1 MMKDSKAIT
10 SMALSMFYGT
20 HRLGW
25 LRITYSQDTLTLLP
39 PHPFLHTPPFT
50 TLPSHSSIHNPPFTL
65 LPSHS
70 SLHTPPFT
78 TLPSHSSLHTPP
90 FTPLPSHSFLYTP
103 PFTPLPSHSSLHNP
117 PFTPLPSHSSLHIPP
132 FTLLPSH
139 PPFTTSHR
147 TVITVIELLAAVCL
161 VKGGHEKILE
171 AVDNF
176 KKENGEQYRFEKL
189 VQFFMSPMASSELQV
204 ACMNFINVIV
214 HSAEEMNFR
223 VYLQH
228 EFSLLGLDDYLLV
241 KWEGERERGRKRV
254 GRRGGR
260 EKEKERVGSVPVV
273 VLICTIS
280 LTISSLVSNPDPC
293 STLPTPLPSSFFPFS
308 LPLPPFLLF
317 LFYIQE
323 LKASPSVAPLLLGQ
337 IAAYEENY
345 FNVASLVT
353 MPT

>member
-1 MMKDSKAIT
+1 
-10 SMALSMFYGT
+10 MALSMFYGT

-39 PHPFLHTPPFT
+39 SHPSLHP
-50 TLPSHSSIHNPPFTL
+50 PPFTL
-65 LPSHS
+65 LPSHPS
-70 SLHTPPFT
+70 LHTPSSTLLPSHPSLHTPPFT
-78 TLPSHSSLHTPP
+78 TLPSQPSLHTPLSLHPSLHTPP
-90 FTPLPSHSFLYTP
+90 FTPLPSHSSPHT
-103 PFTPLPSHSSLHNP
+103 
-117 PFTPLPSHSSLHIPP
+117 
-132 FTLLPSH
+132 

-241 KWEGERERGRKRV
+241 KWEGERESGRKRV